1 MGRTRGRPRAV
12 ARRRGRGPGRM
23 ASKHQS
29 NVSSEEEI
37 DERQAEELE
46 ILAME
51 SGLNG
56 GEETEIEDE
65 ESAKR
70 EDVPTKLRN
79 HQMAQF
85 QFLIR
90 LRING

>member
-12 ARRRGRGPGRM
+12 ARGRGRGRGRM

-70 EDVPTKLRN
+70 EDVSTKLRN